1 MWQDVYVFN
10 SILIVCVG
18 NICRSPMAEAL
29 LAARAPAGVVVRSA
43 GIGALVGYAAEP
55 DAQELMHARGMDISA
70 HRARQLTLAMA
81 MEADLI
87 LVMET
92 RHQQHIHNL
101 VPSTRGKVHLL
112 GKWQDVEVPDPYQKS
127 AAHFAQA
134 LELIEQG
141 VDAWAERLWQG

>member
-1 MWQDVYVFN
+1 MFN

-29 LAARAPAGVVVRSA
+29 LAARAPNGVSVTSA
-43 GIGALVGYAAEP
+43 GIGALVDEPADAA
-55 DAQELMHARGMDISA
+55 ALALMEERGMDISA
-70 HRARQLTLAMA
+70 HRAQQLTPAMA

-101 VPSTRGKVHLL
+101 VPATRGKVHLL
-112 GKWQDVEVPDPYQKS
+112 GKWDGFEVPDPYQKS
-127 AAHFAQA
+127 AANFAQA

-141 VDAWAERLWQG
+141 IDAWANRLWK